1 MHRGPSLP
9 ADEPALRPSEGPR
22 TVGEMTPEH
31 LQSTVL
37 VYGFL
42 GALLAGVV
50 ILVALHTIGVLVG
63 G

>member
-1 MHRGPSLP
+1 
-9 ADEPALRPSEGPR
+9 
-22 TVGEMTPEH
+22 MTPEH